1 VVCYNVIE
9 HLADV
14 EGALRGFAAAVRAG
28 GLIFI
33 GAPNPHS
40 LSGVLSHYTPTWF
53 HVWFYRHVHRYRDAG
68 KPGHP
73 PFPTVFHPLVSPN
86 KLRAFMSEQGL
97 DVAYVRIYES
107 IHYPSL
113 RRRRPGF
120 ARMLD
125 ILATA
130 ANALLLNRMDVR
142 HGDYHASFA
151 SGVLRYA
158 QPPHD
163 IPARLP
169 KQEAFPVWH
178 HRIFPEP
185 APGLKRHAT
194 GCDPRD
200 PSGAGGVS
208 VHLNLPRSSSALC
221 QRRRIERTPSKR
233 HVNISA
239 SRRSGNGRTLASRR
253 TTPVPLGLY
262 SLVTA

>member
-1 VVCYNVIE
+1 METLNTVAADKGYAVFADAAEDEANQSWLAAQGVLDENLPNGRLAIYEAGGGSTSCLPPALLGRSDVTVVDVDPNQIKRCTYASRKCLGDIQTFRFDTEEFDLVVCYNVIE

-86 KLRAFMSEQGL
+86 KLIAFMSEQGL

-130 ANALLLNRMDVR
+130 ANALLLNRTDVR
-142 HGDYHASFA
+142 HGDYHAVFRKR
-151 SGVLRYA
+151 GITIR
-158 QPPHD
+158 
-163 IPARLP
+163 PA
-169 KQEAFPVWH
+169 
-178 HRIFPEP
+178 
-185 APGLKRHAT
+185 
-194 GCDPRD
+194 
-200 PSGAGGVS
+200 
-208 VHLNLPRSSSALC
+208 
-221 QRRRIERTPSKR
+221 
-233 HVNISA
+233 
-239 SRRSGNGRTLASRR
+239 
-253 TTPVPLGLY
+253 TT
-262 SLVTA
+262 